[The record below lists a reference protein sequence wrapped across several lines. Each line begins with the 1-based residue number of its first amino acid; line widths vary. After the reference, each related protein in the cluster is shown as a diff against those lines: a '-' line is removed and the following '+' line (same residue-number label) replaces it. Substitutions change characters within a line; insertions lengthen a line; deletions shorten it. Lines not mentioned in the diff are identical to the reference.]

1 MVDCNMVDIL
11 KTIKNNGFQVSLDD
25 FGTGYS
31 SLNMLQSMPVDIIKI
46 DKIFVDNANL
56 KIDKNVINYIVMI
69 AHQLGIK
76 TVVEG
81 VETKEQLEFVK
92 KIGCDVIQGYYYSK
106 PLNKVDFEK
115 FFDKK

>member
-81 VETKEQLEFVK
+81 VEQR
-92 KIGCDVIQGYYYSK
+92 
-106 PLNKVDFEK
+106 NN
-115 FFDKK
+115 

>member
-92 KIGCDVIQGYYYSK
+92 KIGCDVIQGYQYSK
-106 PLNKVDFEK
+106 PSNKVDFK
-115 FFDKK
+115 TFFDKK